1 MLETPGKVIRW
12 WCRRVQLWSV
22 GGAGYSS
29 GPLVQG
35 TALVRWWCRVQLWA
49 IGGAGVQ
56 LWAVGG
62 AGYSSGPL
70 VVQGTALGR
79 WCRVQLWCLGGTG
92 YSSRLLVVQGY
103 RSHVES
109 IFSLPLEGAGLWCPL
124 VGEGSRYFA
133 LSGGRSDSGCQRY
146 VGSSQLMEQRVN
158 ICFPPRVVIDLWCCD
173 YSLC

>member
-1 MLETPGKVIRW
+1 M
-12 WCRRVQLWSV
+12 VQE
-22 GGAGYSS
+22 
-29 GPLVQG
+29 G
-35 TALVRWWCRVQLWA
+35 TALGRWWCRVQLWF
-49 IGGAGVQ
+49 
-56 LWAVGG
+56 VGG

-79 WCRVQLWCLGGTG
+79 WWCRRVQLWCLGGTG
-92 YSSRLLVVQGY
+92 YSSRLLVVRGY
-103 RSHVES
+103 RSRVES

-173 YSLC
+173 YSLCVVSRPSTLQCIRYGVYHLHSLEVWWCMCGM